1 VIVTLAVGL
10 LAGLGALIRYVVD
23 SIVEHQHESDFPY
36 GTFVVN
42 MTGSLVLGLIT
53 GLSVHHGTPDGLT
66 TALSAG
72 FCGGYTTWST
82 FAYESLELAEAGA
95 LLAGAANVALSL
107 GLGLAAAAAGFGL
120 ALL

>member
-1 VIVTLAVGL
+1 
-10 LAGLGALIRYVVD
+10 
-23 SIVEHQHESDFPY
+23 
-36 GTFVVN
+36 
-42 MTGSLVLGLIT
+42 
-53 GLSVHHGTPDGLT
+53 LT

-82 FAYESLELAEAGA
+82 FAYESLELGEAGA